1 MKLGICSMWGT
12 SLDLF
17 RSEVRLAAELDYD
30 LVTVGDSPAGWHEMV
45 TSMTLA
51 ALEAPK
57 ARIGSLV
64 TSPFMRHPLV
74 AASAFATI
82 DELTGGRAV
91 MGFATGGSTVL
102 AVGRA
107 PATQKEVR
115 AEISALRQ
123 LFAGEEIEWEGRPV
137 KSLRFAR
144 KVPIFYSAF
153 GPKALAV
160 AAELGDGAI
169 LFAGDQSLDALEQ
182 RIATLRDAATKAGR
196 DADALEIW
204 VTSYISVREH
214 RQQAIDDLK
223 AFIAVN
229 AMAFRTP
236 ETLAM
241 LPDNVRPL
249 VQAFQARYDP
259 SEHVVVGGRNVRLM
273 DEMGLTEFLQDFD
286 TIAGPEDHVAEVM
299 GRLEAMGVSTLI
311 AALPGHADPLST
323 IRRLAAARKRM

>member
-1 MKLGICSMWGT
+1 MKLGIWSMWGT

-30 LVTVGDSPAGWHEMV
+30 LVTIGDSPAGWHEMV
-45 TSMTLA
+45 TSMTLT

-57 ARIGSLV
+57 VRIGSLV

-82 DELTGGRAV
+82 DELTGEWVV

-102 AVGRA
+102 AIGRA

-115 AEISALRQ
+115 AELVALRQ
-123 LFAGEEIEWEGRPV
+123 FFAREEIEWEGRAV
-137 KSLRFAR
+137 KSLRLAR
-144 KVPIFYSAF
+144 KVLIYYSAF
-153 GPKALAV
+153 GPKALA
-160 AAELGDGAI
+160 AELADGVI

-182 RIATLRDAATKAGR
+182 RIATLRDAAAKAGR
-196 DADALEIW
+196 DAAALDIW
-204 VTSYISVREH
+204 VTSYISVREQ
-214 RQQAIDDLK
+214 RQEAIEDLK

-229 AMAFRTP
+229 AMVFRTP
-236 ETLAM
+236 EALAM

-249 VQAFQARYDP
+249 VQSFQARYDP
-259 SEHVVVGGRNVRLM
+259 SEHVVVGGRNVQLM

-286 TIAGPEDHVAEVM
+286 TIAGPEDHVAGVM
-299 GRLEAMGVSTLI
+299 GRMEAMGVSTLI
-311 AALPGHADPLST
+311 AALPGHADPLTT
-323 IRRLAAARKRM
+323 IRGLAAARKRM

>member
-74 AASAFATI
+74 AASAFATL

-204 VTSYISVREH
+204 VTSYISVREQ

-236 ETLAM
+236 ETLTM

-299 GRLEAMGVSTLI
+299 GRLEGMGVSTLI

-323 IRRLAAARKRM
+323 IRGLAAARKRM